1 MPRKPSL
8 GPAIIRL
15 ERLSD
20 GIDPRL
26 VDDWTNEPLAQPN
39 ARPPQDAQDYQDAM
53 NRRKHAMAQR
63 IIDSALHKPEPKPIK
78 PFVRRI

>member
-39 ARPPQDAQDYQDAM
+39 ARPPQDAQAEHE
-53 NRRKHAMAQR
+53 RLGKVKARKSLELLAKVLPQVVQR
-63 IIDSALHKPEPKPIK
+63 NK
-78 PFVRRI
+78 